1 MESTSENV
9 LNDLPKDKTIV
20 IGMPTGLKTG
30 LRTIPMPNKDL
41 FPPSSKIVISEPGL
55 NFTVHGDQTVSAR
68 DGDCCE
74 CHNNKYLY
82 LIKISNDRLVCPDC
96 CAARHCDEIKPIEDF
111 KE

>member
-1 MESTSENV
+1 MGSTSKNV
-9 LNDLPKDKTIV
+9 LNDLPKDKTFI
-20 IGMPTGLKTG
+20 IGSPVGI
-30 LRTIPMPNKDL
+30 RTIPTPVAAFSL
-41 FPPSSKIVISEPGL
+41 LQPPSKIVISEPWL
-55 NFTVHGDQTVSAR
+55 NFTVHCDQTVSAR

-96 CAARHCDEIKPIEDF
+96 CAARHRDEIKPIEDF

>member
-1 MESTSENV
+1 MGSTSENV
-9 LNDLPKDKTIV
+9 LNDLPKNKTFI
-20 IGMPTGLKTG
+20 IGMPAGIKTFS
-30 LRTIPMPNKDL
+30 TPVATSSL
-41 FPPSSKIVISEPGL
+41 FQPPHKIVISEPWL

-82 LIKISNDRLVCPDC
+82 LIKISNGRLVCPDC
-96 CAARHCDEIKPIEDF
+96 CAARHRAEIKPIEDF